1 MPYSSHTR
9 CKLLF
14 GPVLPRQVGAE
25 AVAAQQHEAGS
36 AVVNAIEAGDGIRVR
51 SVFGVAQGVRDA
63 AGFGQHSRV
72 VEHRPA
78 GGIIQMEVTLV
89 RVRGAHA
96 PG

>member
-1 MPYSSHTR
+1 M
-9 CKLLF
+9 
-14 GPVLPRQVGAE
+14 
-25 AVAAQQHEAGS
+25 
-36 AVVNAIEAGDGIRVR
+36 VNVIEAGDGIRVR
-51 SVFGVAQGVRDA
+51 SVFGVAQGVRNA